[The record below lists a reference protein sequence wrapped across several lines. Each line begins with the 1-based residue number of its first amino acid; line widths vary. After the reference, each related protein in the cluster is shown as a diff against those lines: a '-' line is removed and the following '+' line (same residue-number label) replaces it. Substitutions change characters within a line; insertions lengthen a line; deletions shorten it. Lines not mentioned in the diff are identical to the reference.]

1 MSKKFIVFLICVLLI
16 AGLLS
21 WLISLDSK
29 KEPQQTAAPQET
41 IAVQAVE
48 TAQPAADQADAA
60 QPEATAIPLT
70 PVSDAQLK
78 QYKSAAQQAMNC
90 YKDIYLEADK
100 GNASNVVLS
109 QSTVAQIVGALGANG
124 YSAIDYFCDLN
135 MQNAQ
140 ALIDFGNTVNAGA
153 DAEAC
158 YYVVHS
164 DGSLHANNLS
174 YKDGIASVVTVS
186 LEWDGSKPEVYST
199 GQFALSKLQLTSK
212 GWLICTRD
220 SEGGGSSWAVNG
232 NAYTFVRLVPYDDTK
247 RQLGEKY
254 LGDMA
259 YAENNLFTCT
269 WSASDYS
276 QLDLNSLFLV
286 LYSHYYGTEPLSNDN
301 MKMITGFDS
310 IPDTN
315 LHLVPYEQYERVISH
330 YLDLSED
337 TIRWLSDTSS
347 KYGGYL
353 VLGTRH
359 EYYNN
364 RTPKIPKPEVTDY
377 WYNSDGSLT
386 MKVDAVFPAYGTDC
400 AFTHELTVMETE
412 DGFKYISNRVYESE
426 NNIIP
431 ELVLRG
437 KRKNQIAAM
446 SK

>member
-1 MSKKFIVFLICVLLI
+1 MSKKFIVFLAGVLLV
-16 AGLLS
+16 AGVLS

-29 KEPQQTAAPQET
+29 KEPEQTAAPQET
-41 IAVQAVE
+41 IAVQVVE
-48 TAQPAADQADAA
+48 TPQPALAQA
-60 QPEATAIPLT
+60 EETAIPLT
-70 PVSDAQLK
+70 PVSSAQLN
-78 QYKSAAQQAMNC
+78 QYKSEAQKAMNC
-90 YKDIYLEADK
+90 YKDIYHDADK
-100 GNASNVVLS
+100 GSASNVVLS
-109 QSTVAQIVGALGANG
+109 GSTVAQIVGALGANG

-140 ALIDFGNTVNAGA
+140 ALIDFGNMVNAGM

-174 YKDGIASVVTVS
+174 YQDGVASVVTVS
-186 LEWDGSKPEVYST
+186 AEWDGEKPKVYST
-199 GQFALSKLQLTSK
+199 GQFALTNLRLTSK

-220 SEGGGSSWAVNG
+220 SEGGGSAWAVNG

-269 WSASDYS
+269 WSTADYS
-276 QLDLNSLFLV
+276 RLDLNSLFLV
-286 LYSHYYGTEPLSNDN
+286 LYSRYYGTEPLSNDN
-301 MKMITGFDS
+301 MKMITGFNNV
-310 IPDTN
+310 PNTN
-315 LHLVPYEQYERVISH
+315 LHVVPYEQYERVISH
-330 YLDLSED
+330 YIDLSND

-347 KYGGYL
+347 EYGGYL

-364 RTPKIPKPEVTDY
+364 RTPKLPTPEVTDY

-386 MKVDAVFPAYGTDC
+386 LKVDAVFPAYGTDC
-400 AFTHELTVMETE
+400 AFTHELTVMDTA
-412 DGFKYISNRVYESE
+412 DGFQYVSNRVYESE

-437 KRKNQIAAM
+437 ERKNQIAAM
-446 SK
+446 KK

>member
-1 MSKKFIVFLICVLLI
+1 MSKKFIVFLICVLIVAAVLT
-16 AGLLS
+16 

-29 KEPQQTAAPQET
+29 EEPNPAAPQAT
-41 IAVQAVE
+41 IAVQAAE
-48 TAQPAADQADAA
+48 TTQNAPAQA
-60 QPEATAIPLT
+60 EATAIPLT
-70 PVSDAQLK
+70 PVSNAQLN
-78 QYKSAAQQAMNC
+78 QYKTDAQQAMNC

-100 GNASNVVLS
+100 GGASNVVLS
-109 QSTVAQIVGALGANG
+109 AGTVARIVGALGANG

-140 ALIDFGNTVNAGA
+140 ALIDFGNTVNAGG

-174 YKDGIASVVTVS
+174 YKDGVASVVTVS
-186 LEWDGSKPEVYST
+186 AEWDGEKPKVYST
-199 GQFALSKLQLTSK
+199 GHFALTNLQLTPK

-220 SEGGGSSWAVNG
+220 SDGGGSSWAVNG

-254 LGDMA
+254 MGAMA
-259 YAENNLFTCT
+259 YSENNLFTCT
-269 WSASDYS
+269 WSTADYS
-276 QLDLNSLFLV
+276 RLDLNSLFLV
-286 LYSHYYGTEPLSNDN
+286 LYSRYYGTEPLSNDN
-301 MKMITGFDS
+301 MKMITGFES
-310 IPDTN
+310 IPGTN
-315 LHLVPYEQYERVISH
+315 LHVVPYEQYERIISH
-330 YLDLSED
+330 YIDLSSD

-364 RTPKIPKPEVTDY
+364 RTPKLPTPEVTDY

-400 AFTHELTVMETE
+400 AFTHEITVMDTE
-412 DGFKYISNRVYESE
+412 EGFQYVSNRVYESQT
-426 NNIIP
+426 NIIP

-437 KRKNQIAAM
+437 ERKNQIAAM
-446 SK
+446 DR

>member
-1 MSKKFIVFLICVLLI
+1 MEGVMSKKFIVFLIGVLLI
-16 AGLLS
+16 AGALS
-21 WLISLDSK
+21 WLISLDNK
-29 KEPQQTAAPQET
+29 KETEQVAAPQVT
-41 IAVQAVE
+41 IAVQTVE
-48 TAQPAADQADAA
+48 TAQPEADQS
-60 QPEATAIPLT
+60 EATPVPLT
-70 PVSDAQLK
+70 PLSNAQLN
-78 QYKSAAQQAMNC
+78 QYQSAAQQAMRC
-90 YKDIYLEADK
+90 YKDIYLGADK
-100 GNASNVVLS
+100 GSASNVVLS
-109 QSTVAQIVGALGANG
+109 DGTVAQIVGALGANG
-124 YSAIDYFCDLN
+124 YSAIDYFCNLN

-140 ALIDFGNTVNAGA
+140 TLIDFGNMVNAGM

-174 YKDGIASVVTVS
+174 YKDGVASVVTVS
-186 LEWDGSKPEVYST
+186 AEWDGEKPSVYST
-199 GQFALSKLQLTSK
+199 GQFALTDLRLTSK

-254 LGDMA
+254 LGNMA

-269 WSASDYS
+269 WSAADYS
-276 QLDLNSLFLV
+276 HLDLNSLFLV
-286 LYSHYYGTEPLSNDN
+286 LYSRYYGTDPLSNDN
-301 MKMITGFDS
+301 MKMITGFNS
-310 IPDTN
+310 VPDTN
-315 LHLVPYEQYERVISH
+315 LHVVPYEQYERVISQ
-330 YLDLSED
+330 YIDMSSD

-364 RTPKIPKPEVTDY
+364 RTPKLPAPEVTDY
-377 WYNSDGSLT
+377 WYNADGSLT

-400 AFTHELTVMETE
+400 AFTHELTVKDTK
-412 DGFKYISNRVYESE
+412 DGYQYISNWVYESE
-426 NNIIP
+426 SNIIP

-437 KRKNQIAAM
+437 ERKNQIAAM
-446 SK
+446 KK